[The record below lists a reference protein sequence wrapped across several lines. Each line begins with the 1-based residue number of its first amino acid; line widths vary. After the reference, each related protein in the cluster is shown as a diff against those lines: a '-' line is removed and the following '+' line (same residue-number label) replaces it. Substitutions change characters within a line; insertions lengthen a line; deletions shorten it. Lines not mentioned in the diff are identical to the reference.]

1 MTQNFLCREFVPGNK
16 LKSTFQTF
24 YIVCF
29 CAFDEKHLLLD
40 QSMKV

>member
-1 MTQNFLCREFVPGNK
+1 MTQNFLYREFVPE
-16 LKSTFQTF
+16 TFQTF

-29 CAFDEKHLLLD
+29 CAFDEKNLLLD